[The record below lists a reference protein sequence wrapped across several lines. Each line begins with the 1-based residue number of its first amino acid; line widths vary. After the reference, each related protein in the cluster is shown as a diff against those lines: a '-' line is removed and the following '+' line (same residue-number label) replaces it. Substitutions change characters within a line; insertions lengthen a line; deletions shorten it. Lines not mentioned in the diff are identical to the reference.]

1 MSSTP
6 LTVADLARHYRV
18 SEQFLRWLGMSDAPD
33 GIETRY
39 LDRAGNPMYTLRRTA
54 LTQPFPSG
62 WPSGQRRL
70 PWGLWTLERARQRG
84 LLFLVF
90 TEAEA
95 WVLWQHAQPA
105 LALPDPACLESDAFP
120 GNPSLAVHRD
130 LLLPADNLVERVAV
144 RLRQLNYAGRVCEL
158 RLLNGHTSLA
168 ELHRADPEAFV
179 DRVQAAFCQ
188 ARPISVRPAVNAPLP
203 DADYARNWPA
213 RIYLP
218 PANEPLHPGAAAL
231 QPAPPPP
238 PFNPSSWLRS
248 LDTQLFLSALGR
260 ARGKAQSFLQ
270 TALAAGPRPVTDL
283 VRAARARGLSPRTLR
298 RAKKALGIR
307 SRRQRGQAGT
317 TQWLWVPPDES
328 AAKPTEAKCNSPTAE
343 GAPPSETAQSYVPPA
358 AVG

>member
-18 SEQFLRWLGMSDAPD
+18 SDQFLRWLSMSDAPD

-39 LDRAGNPMYTLRRTA
+39 LDRDCKPTFTLRRTS

-70 PWGLWTLERARQRG
+70 PWGLWCLERARQRG

-105 LALPDPACLESDAFP
+105 LALPDPACLEWDAFP

-130 LLLPADNLVERVAV
+130 LLLPAGKLVERVTV
-144 RLRQLNYAGRVCEL
+144 RLRQLNYAGGVCEL

-179 DRVQAAFCQ
+179 HSVQAAFCQ
-188 ARPISVRPAVNAPLP
+188 ARPISVRPAANAPLP
-203 DADYARNWPA
+203 EADYARIWPS

-231 QPAPPPP
+231 QPAPPPA
-238 PFNPSSWLRS
+238 PFNPNSWLHS

-260 ARGKAQSFLQ
+260 ERGAALSFLQ

-317 TQWLWVPPDES
+317 MQWLWAQPQKCIAKNEDVKEDVAASVSLES
-328 AAKPTEAKCNSPTAE
+328 KRSH
-343 GAPPSETAQSYVPPA
+343 
-358 AVG
+358 